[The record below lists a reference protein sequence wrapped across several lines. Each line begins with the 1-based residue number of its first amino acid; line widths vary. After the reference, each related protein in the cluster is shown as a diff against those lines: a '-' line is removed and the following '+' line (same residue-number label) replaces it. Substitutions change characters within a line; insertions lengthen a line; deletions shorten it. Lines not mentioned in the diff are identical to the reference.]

1 MDNFAYATGDRTSDL
16 PTRRCSPDWDGS
28 ADQCLPAGAPDEQF
42 KQMWARYAPAS
53 DDPRSTVSG
62 DLPAE
67 DQHAA
72 ASASFDLAVATVVAD
87 TKSEQPATPP
97 NN

>member
-1 MDNFAYATGDRTSDL
+1 VTYPPEDVLPTGTALRTSVYL
-16 PTRRCSPDWDGS
+16 PEHPN
-28 ADQCLPAGAPDEQF
+28 EQF